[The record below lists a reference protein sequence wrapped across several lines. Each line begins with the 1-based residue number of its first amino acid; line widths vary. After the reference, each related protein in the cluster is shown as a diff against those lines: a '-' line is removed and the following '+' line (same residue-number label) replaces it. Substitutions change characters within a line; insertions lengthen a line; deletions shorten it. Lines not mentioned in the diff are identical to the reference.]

1 MSDDM
6 FSQVSLIAARLGWQ
20 FQVADVPAQPIAS
33 PMDRS
38 LHLRCSLADDPH
50 PAIAVDL
57 IEENGKPVVMP
68 PGPPIL
74 LLDFCL
80 DTDTAVRQLK
90 AALIEPYQAMLRNQ
104 SASDAQRHA

>member
-6 FSQVSLIAARLGWQ
+6 FSQASLIAARLGWQ
-20 FQVADVPAQPIAS
+20 FQVAEAPAQLIAF

-38 LHLRCSLADDPH
+38 LHLRFSLTEEPY

-57 IEENGKPVVMP
+57 IEGNGKPVAMP
-68 PGPPIL
+68 SESPIL

-80 DTDTAVRQLK
+80 YTDTAVRQLK
-90 AALIEPYQAMLRNQ
+90 SALIEPYQAMLRNQ
-104 SASDAQRHA
+104 SASDA